1 MLPGVSVTRPRTTAT
16 TTAAATTKTKQRP
29 AAEPTYDFAYV
40 HEAWKARE
48 AVAAVDEVRD
58 ERGEPMIIELHT
70 PICGEIEAGFEWADD
85 FHQVKAGRRLLSAA
99 RVR

>member
-1 MLPGVSVTRPRTTAT
+1 MHP
-16 TTAAATTKTKQRP
+16 AAATTAATTNKTKQRLNP
-29 AAEPTYDFAYV
+29 STTFTYV

-48 AVAAVDEVRD
+48 AVAAVDEARD